1 MLVFVRA
8 TIVTLVLRASG
19 SVTLIIKNQTT
30 NEDLKKVYQNKRNN
44 FDRVSSVSGRYECEI
59 AL

>member
-1 MLVFVRA
+1 
-8 TIVTLVLRASG
+8 
-19 SVTLIIKNQTT
+19 LIIKNQTT